1 MSKLRSFS
9 SVETLYNSPIPSEER
24 ERERER
30 ERESIARAKKDVE
43 RKIAKIYKKIFKRVS
58 ESLLVGEKKDFVLT
72 HCYRLLRKAL
82 FCYGEV
88 PQELDPFAYLDSIG
102 C

>member
-9 SVETLYNSPIPSEER
+9 SVETRYTSPIPSE
-24 ERERER
+24 ER

>member
-9 SVETLYNSPIPSEER
+9 SVETLYTSPIPSEER
-24 ERERER
+24 ER
-30 ERESIARAKKDVE
+30 IARAKKDVE

>member
-9 SVETLYNSPIPSEER
+9 SVETLYTSPIPSE
-24 ERERER
+24 ERER